1 MKIVESGVKYH
12 NPNLLNIQS
21 IPVVLLLSADVNN
34 LVTII
39 GGIVTSLFIPVILLL
54 VRNYVR
60 NNRRKGPS
68 ADRNPGD
75 GADQLDGKDNDKND
89 DDDDDDDDDDGK
101 GMS

>member
-60 NNRRKGPS
+60 NNPTEIIY
-68 ADRNPGD
+68 DPLTFINY
-75 GADQLDGKDNDKND
+75 QNL
-89 DDDDDDDDDDGK
+89 
-101 GMS
+101 MQQ

>member
-1 MKIVESGVKYH
+1 
-12 NPNLLNIQS
+12 
-21 IPVVLLLSADVNN
+21 
-34 LVTII
+34 
-39 GGIVTSLFIPVILLL
+39 VTSLFIPVILLL

-89 DDDDDDDDDDGK
+89 DDNDDDDDDDDDGK